1 MSAATASARTN
12 RTASNTKKP
21 RAKSGSAARISAN
34 GVVPQHILTGLILA
48 LYLAA
53 SGISFNGLLAIA
65 PWTHVDPMLYVLVPV
80 FIDGAILAY
89 KVAELILKT
98 RGQYAAA
105 NKAVIGTIFFTAV
118 SSLANGS
125 HVLSQWDGVSIIEVI
140 GGVGIAV
147 ISPWAIWWAAVILTH
162 IIVKPK
168 PVRAAAKSQPAKRTP
183 VTRKRTSAPASV
195 AAE

>member
-1 MSAATASARTN
+1 MSATTAATARTT
-12 RTASNTKKP
+12 RVAKKP
-21 RAKSGSAARISAN
+21 RPKSGSAARISAN
-34 GVVPQHILTGLILA
+34 GVLPQHILTSLILG

-53 SGISFNGLLAIA
+53 SAISFNGLLAIA
-65 PWTHVDPMLYVLVPV
+65 PWTHVDPILYPMVPI

-105 NKAVIGTIFFTAV
+105 KKAVVGTIFFTAI

-125 HVLSQWDGVSIIEVI
+125 HVISQWDGVSIIEVI

-162 IIVKPK
+162 VIVKPK
-168 PVRAAAKSQPAKRTP
+168 PVRAATKQQAAKRAPAQRKRPLAATP
-183 VTRKRTSAPASV
+183 VAESA
-195 AAE
+195 E